1 MSTPKDNVWFL
12 IFDGDEKTYK
22 PLNVILNL
30 NPLTNTNPFASDKAS
45 DLIKTA
51 KAL

>member
-1 MSTPKDNVWFL
+1 MSTPKDNVLFL
-12 IFDGDEKTYK
+12 MFDGDEK
-22 PLNVILNL
+22 PILNIILNL
-30 NPLTNTNPFASDKAS
+30 DPMTATNPFASDKAS

>member
-1 MSTPKDNVWFL
+1 MSTPKDNVFFL
-12 IFDGDEKTYK
+12 MFDGDEK
-22 PLNVILNL
+22 PILNIILNL
-30 NPLTNTNPFASDKAS
+30 DPMTTTNPFASDKAS